1 MHEYHHSDD
10 FMIGEASYNV
20 LGDSQTCPQ
29 VGCTVF
35 VFKKQMRCVVDKL
48 GGAVGTYYGD
58 PRDVF
63 SNDPSECNKVDAICL
78 AGGSLNGLV
87 AIAGV
92 AQAMAKYNIDNDI
105 RYGDGEMYKIPA
117 VKGAITF
124 SGAWGKID
132 DWMPPDANL
141 GTVAYENA
149 LEGNKMVTLGQHGAG
164 SNAEVGSIAT
174 GSYGAPGGQ
183 GAYCDSISYRTKVAG
198 GYKFGEIT
206 CNVYCNLNS
215 KGSIHGLDGEIMYNP
230 DTKITDNQ
238 FRSTNI
244 LIHTNG
250 KCKSMDLMRQL
261 ARQVHVSCGRVIIP
275 YAAHSDGDVLFLTS
289 SEEVVIEDPTAVG
302 LFFSECLWKAVH
314 SLAQHHMSE
323 EKASNTLGFKF

>member
-10 FMIGEASYNV
+10 FMIGEASYND

-78 AGGSLNGLV
+78 AGGSLHGLV

-141 GTVAYENA
+141 GTMAYENA
-149 LEGNKMVTLGQHGAG
+149 LKGKKKVTLGQYGAG

-183 GAYCDSISYRTKVAG
+183 GAYCDSIL
-198 GYKFGEIT
+198 YKFGKIT

-230 DTKITDNQ
+230 DTRRTSNE

-323 EKASNTLGFKF
+323 EKANKDLGFKF